1 MGHSQLPFDCAIVHT
16 EGNPARKALRKGL
29 LMSNTATWQEV
40 ISPGRFDNQNV
51 VVTGAGSGI
60 GLATALRIAREG
72 GRVVLVDMNEERLN
86 AVVAEHHDLNL
97 VPVVANITQ
106 DADIKRIVEA
116 AGEVLDG
123 LVNNAGVMDR
133 FEPLGEVDDDVW
145 NRVLAVN
152 VTGTMKVTRALLPA
166 LQQSKN
172 PAVVNLSSEA
182 GIRGSAAGAAYTA
195 SKHAVI
201 GLTRS
206 GSYAYGPSGIRFN
219 AVAPGGVATNIEVNF
234 ESELGLQRFQEVAG
248 RLDLVTATSEQLA
261 ASITWLVSRDSTNVS
276 GVVLASD
283 GGWNAL

>member
-1 MGHSQLPFDCAIVHT
+1 MHT
-16 EGNPARKALRKGL
+16 EGDPARFALRKGL

-40 ISPGRFDNQNV
+40 ISSGRFDGQSV

-86 AVVAEHHDLNL
+86 AVVAEHKDLNL
-97 VPVVANITQ
+97 VPVVANVTQ
-106 DADIKRIVEA
+106 AADVERIAQA
-116 AGEVLDG
+116 AGEVLDA

-145 NRVLAVN
+145 DRVMAVN
-152 VTGTMKVTRALLPA
+152 VTGMMRVTRALIPA
-166 LQQSKN
+166 LQRSAN

-195 SKHAVI
+195 SKHAVV

-206 GSYAYGPSGIRFN
+206 GAYAYQKTGMRFN
-219 AVAPGGVATNIEVNF
+219 AVAPGGVATNIEVSF
-234 ESELGLQRFQEVAG
+234 ASELGLQRFQEVAG
-248 RLDLVTATSEQLA
+248 RLDLVTATPEQLA
-261 ASITWLVSRDSTNVS
+261 ATITWLASRDSTNVN
-276 GVVLASD
+276 GVVVASD